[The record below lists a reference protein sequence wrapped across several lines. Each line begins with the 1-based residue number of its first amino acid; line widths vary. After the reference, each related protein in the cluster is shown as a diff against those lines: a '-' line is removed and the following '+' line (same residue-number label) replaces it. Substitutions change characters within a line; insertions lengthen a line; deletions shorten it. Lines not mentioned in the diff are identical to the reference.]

1 MVPEFEQTLAMNSSN
16 STEAPSSVMMV
27 EDIGEMDAMAAIDYL
42 IEENKKLWKD
52 KADYENVSSQ

>member
-1 MVPEFEQTLAMNSSN
+1 LVPEFEQTLAMNSSN

-52 KADYENVSSQ
+52 KADYENVSST